1 MTADAF
7 TQFLLHATGTDYAL
21 CNRQLRIET
30 HSPGLKRWVWS
41 SISDRLEGQALP
53 DLFPEFIGLDDAL
66 RNLHAGQEPVRIERI
81 FRQVAEQQAAYL
93 TLEVYVY
100 QDKLLLLA
108 RDVTAEG
115 NLEQRIT
122 QTRNELHLLSEQLQ
136 QSSARL
142 DTIVRRFVPSAIVDE
157 MLRDER
163 KALPGGERREISVV
177 FADVRNFTHWAE
189 ARSPET
195 VLRTL
200 NYLWATVISVAAEY
214 GGTVNQFMG
223 DGAMLMFNA
232 PEPQPDHAFQ
242 ALQCARE
249 LARINAGESGLR
261 FGVGVNSGP
270 VVVGNLGNR
279 ERLSYTAI
287 GTTTNMAYRLQS
299 IARPGQVIL
308 GEATHQRV
316 AGRVPCH
323 PLEAVQLKGLS
334 APLQIFEL
342 LP

>member
-1 MTADAF
+1 MTGYAF
-7 TQFLLHATGTDYAL
+7 TQFLLQATGTDYAL

-30 HSPGLKRWVWS
+30 HSPGLKRWGWS
-41 SISDRLEGQALP
+41 PTSEQLEGQALP
-53 DLFPEFIGLDDAL
+53 DLFPEFIGLEDAL
-66 RNLHAGQEPVRIERI
+66 RNLHAGQEPLRIERI
-81 FRQVAEQQAAYL
+81 FRQVTEKQAAYL

-177 FADVRNFTHWAE
+177 FADLRSFTHWSE

-200 NYLWATVISVAAEY
+200 NYLWAIVISIAAEY
-214 GGTVNQFMG
+214 NGTVNQFMG
-223 DGAMLMFNA
+223 DGVMLMFNA
-232 PEPQPDHAFQ
+232 PEPQSDHAFL

-249 LARINAGESGLR
+249 LAQINSGEPGLR

-270 VVVGNLGNR
+270 VVVGNLGSS

-287 GTTTNMAYRLQS
+287 GTTTNVAHRLQS
-299 IARPGQVIL
+299 IARPGQVIF
-308 GEATHQRV
+308 GKATHQRV
-316 AGRVPCH
+316 AGRVACR